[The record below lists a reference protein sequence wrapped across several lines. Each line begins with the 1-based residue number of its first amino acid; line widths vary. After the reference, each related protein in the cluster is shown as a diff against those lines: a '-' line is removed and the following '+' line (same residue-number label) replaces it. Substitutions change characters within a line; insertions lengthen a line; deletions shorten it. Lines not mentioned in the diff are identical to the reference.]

1 MSLEEEKQGPE
12 DGENVPEAQGR
23 AGRAIR
29 GESGMQGAVGIF
41 SVQDIDGLLTKGLGE
56 E

>member
-29 GESGMQGAVGIF
+29 GESGMQGAVGI